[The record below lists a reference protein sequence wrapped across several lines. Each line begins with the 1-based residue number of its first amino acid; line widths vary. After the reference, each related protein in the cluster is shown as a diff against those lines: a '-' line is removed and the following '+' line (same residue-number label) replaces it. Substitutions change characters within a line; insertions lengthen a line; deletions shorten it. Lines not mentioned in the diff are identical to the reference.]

1 MKLVPIIKL
10 TGRLTVSTKIKFTL
24 LLFELFCMPIKS
36 IMNKDKL
43 KENVKNNFFKMFC
56 IYLKDFERVININYK
71 SIFL

>member
-24 LLFELFCMPIKS
+24 LLLELFCMPIKS

-43 KENVKNNFFKMFC
+43 KENVKNNFLKMFC
-56 IYLKDFERVININYK
+56 IYLKEFEGEININYK